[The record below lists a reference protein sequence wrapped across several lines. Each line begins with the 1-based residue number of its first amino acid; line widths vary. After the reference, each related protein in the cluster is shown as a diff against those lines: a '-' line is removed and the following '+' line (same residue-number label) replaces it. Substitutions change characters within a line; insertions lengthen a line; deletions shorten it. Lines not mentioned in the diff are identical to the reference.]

1 MNKRAVKYAIVI
13 EKAGSN
19 YSAYAPDLPGV
30 ITTGSTPECTERN
43 MRQAIAFHL
52 RELRAAG
59 EPVPTPRT
67 KTTYVAAR

>member
-1 MNKRAVKYAIVI
+1 MNTSAIKYAVVI

-30 ITTGSTPECTERN
+30 ITTGPTAEAAKRN

-52 RELRAAG
+52 RELRVAG
-59 EPVPTPRT
+59 EPIPIPTT
-67 KTTYVAAR
+67 TTTYVEAR

>member
-1 MNKRAVKYAIVI
+1 MNSYPLKYAVVI

-30 ITTGSTPECTERN
+30 ITTGRTPEATERN
-43 MRQAIAFHL
+43 MREAIAFHL

-59 EPVPTPRT
+59 EPIPAATTRA
-67 KTTYVAAR
+67 TYVAAR

>member
-1 MNKRAVKYAIVI
+1 MNMSVIKYAVVI

-30 ITTGSTPECTERN
+30 ITTGPTAEAAERN

-59 EPVPTPRT
+59 EPIPIPTT
-67 KTTYVAAR
+67 TTTYVEAR